1 MLKAL
6 APEDPGS
13 PALGDPGWS
22 LHQRLQPLPSAPLR
36 PPPEAALNRLGD
48 PLGDWCAVSTADQE
62 REAETWKGR
71 ERLGGGAGKAQARA
85 PEVKS
90 ENAEAP
96 EGKGSLRYGGGTR
109 QGRDGRAGFE
119 ARSRQTHTERDT
131 ETQNE
136 RGEYTGERHRW
147 RQRKDPEAHRETHT

>member
-1 MLKAL
+1 MAPTPGETGSSHPPQKAEGALKVELGEASQVCVLKAL

-13 PALGDPGWS
+13 PVLRDPGWS

-48 PLGDWCAVSTADQE
+48 PLGDWRAVSTADQE

-71 ERLGGGAGKAQARA
+71 ERMGGGAGKAQAKE

-109 QGRDGRAGFE
+109 QARDGRAGFE
-119 ARSRQTHTERDT
+119 ARSRQTHTE
-131 ETQNE
+131 
-136 RGEYTGERHRW
+136 
-147 RQRKDPEAHRETHT
+147 